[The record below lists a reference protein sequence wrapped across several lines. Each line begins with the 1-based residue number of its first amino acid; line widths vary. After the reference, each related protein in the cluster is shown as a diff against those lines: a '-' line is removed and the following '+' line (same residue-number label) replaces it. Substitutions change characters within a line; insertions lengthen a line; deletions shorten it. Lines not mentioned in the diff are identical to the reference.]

1 MLEGIKLLIERMET
15 NPEEFTGD
23 LSYRWSNIMQDLAKH
38 GPEFLD
44 PEDMM
49 ALNLKV
55 KEVRRKEL
63 NAKIMDEIA
72 TQKRLKRAQEEHDER
87 TTLERSVLAKGTV
100 KASGLLPS
108 NTMKAWWAD
117 EASKTARID
126 EVMEQNKIQQQDTG
140 NKLWR

>member
-1 MLEGIKLLIERMET
+1 MLEGIRLLIERMET

-23 LSYRWSNIMQDLAKH
+23 FSYRWSNIMQDLAKH

-72 TQKRLKRAQEEHDER
+72 TQKRLKKAQEEFE
-87 TTLERSVLAKGTV
+87 
-100 KASGLLPS
+100 
-108 NTMKAWWAD
+108 MKVGAQGVVTAQPKTAVSAWWTEDAMKLKKQN
-117 EASKTARID
+117 EMLMSGINAS
-126 EVMEQNKIQQQDTG
+126 NNSG
-140 NKLWR
+140 F

>member
-72 TQKRLKRAQEEHDER
+72 TQKRLKRAQEEYEDKLK
-87 TTLERSVLAKGTV
+87 LENSVLAKGAV
-100 KASGLLPS
+100 MGGPS
-108 NTMKAWWAD
+108 KAWWVN
-117 EASKTARID
+117 ESSKATRI
-126 EVMEQNKIQQQDTG
+126 EIQQQDTG

>member
-72 TQKRLKRAQEEHDER
+72 TQKRLKRAQEEFD
-87 TTLERSVLAKGTV
+87 
-100 KASGLLPS
+100 
-108 NTMKAWWAD
+108 MKTGAQGATI
-117 EASKTARID
+117 AQSKTAVSAWWTED
-126 EVMEQNKIQQQDTG
+126 AMKLKKQNEMLEQAQANSVR
-140 NKLWR
+140 NKLWP